1 MLYVHHERTVRAGL
15 AGRIRPLAIIAFLL
29 AAGVLAGCASQPP
42 IALDERFRLVGFRD
56 DMGLPRELY
65 KWTAPI
71 RVHAEGATKDQRQWV
86 REHTELMG
94 RITGLPASMDPDDP
108 NLVVLFGNE
117 ETLQPYLDDWA
128 LGADRLNWPGFFRS
142 ECFAGVSG
150 PGSDPFAMAFILQ
163 DMPER
168 KTRLCIVQEM
178 TQALGLFGDIDGR
191 SDTNFASWGGAASL
205 TEFDVALLE
214 ILYDPRLRSG
224 MSETVGMRIVRQIIA
239 EDVP

>member
-1 MLYVHHERTVRAGL
+1 MLYVHHERMGFDGTG
-15 AGRIRPLAIIAFLL
+15 RPLRLAAIALAFL
-29 AAGVLAGCASQPP
+29 AASILAGCASQPP
-42 IALDERFRLVGFRD
+42 LALDERFRLVGFRD

-71 RVHAEGATKDQRQWV
+71 LVHTEGATKDQRQWV
-86 REHTELMG
+86 REHTELLG
-94 RITGLPASMDPDDP
+94 EVTGLPARMEPDNP
-108 NLVVLFGNE
+108 NLVVLFGDE

-128 LGADRLNWPGFFRS
+128 LSADRLNWPGFFRS

-150 PGSDPFAMAFILQ
+150 PGRDPFAMAFILQ

-191 SDTNFASWGGAASL
+191 SDTNFASWGGASSL

-224 MSETVGMRIVRQIIA
+224 MSETVGMRIVQQIIA